1 MVAGPRTNGKLEPKL
16 RPIWIVRKKWRA
28 RNDSNVRPSDS

>member
-1 MVAGPRTNGKLEPKL
+1 MSDWRT
-16 RPIWIVRKKWRA
+16 